1 MAHCASSKFCLERVA
16 ITGCSCQIKM
26 FIRVGEQFDAPN
38 MLPSAVCLVPLAR
51 TVRFLLPSH
60 AKQERDSLILQRS
73 LLATWS
79 ASGRQLR
86 LLCFFLCSGHSVT
99 THQCRAH
106 TTVHCQCILTSDDSV
121 NNLSSPH
128 VLHYV
133 EREQIQW

>member
-1 MAHCASSKFCLERVA
+1 MAHCASSKFCLERAA
-16 ITGCSCQIKM
+16 ITGCLCRIKIL
-26 FIRVGEQFDAPN
+26 IRVGN
-38 MLPSAVCLVPLAR
+38 SLMHLTCYLPLSAWSPLAR

-121 NNLSSPH
+121 NNLSSPQ